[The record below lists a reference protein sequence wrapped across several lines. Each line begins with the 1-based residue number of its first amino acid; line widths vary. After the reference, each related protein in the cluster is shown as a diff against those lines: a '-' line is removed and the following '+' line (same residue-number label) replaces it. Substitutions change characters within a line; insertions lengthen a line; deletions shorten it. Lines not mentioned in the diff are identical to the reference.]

1 MENKY
6 RAFYN
11 SKMYY
16 KIGVTPWQVIF
27 FDDNVEYKELFRE
40 PIDRVK
46 VEIYSGIKLDGV
58 EVYEGSPI
66 EFFLP
71 NFHGDKEKYSGI
83 VRFVDGKFKV
93 VNHLNNRYSYDLDF
107 IAESD
112 KLASVL
118 PF

>member
-11 SKMYY
+11 GKLYY

-40 PIDRVK
+40 QLDKVK
-46 VEIYSGIKLDGV
+46 LEAYSGIKIGGI

-71 NFHGDKEKYSGI
+71 NFRGDKEKYNG
-83 VRFVDGKFKV
+83 VVQFQFGRFKV
-93 VNHLNNRYSYDLDF
+93 VNHLNHRYNYDLDF